1 MKRLHLCVEVIEWL
15 PDWTFPM
22 YLGVGDSGET
32 RRQTRHLDVSIDIIY
47 YNMRVWVRSLHIGS
61 LSLRC
66 LDLYRSVRTLLG
78 PMCSYWR
85 ESTSTLRSWPN
96 PLDGSLAMCW
106 NGLLGLAQSCFLIIL
121 IVIYIYILYLC
132 ICVFTH
138 VLECC
143 VWHVSA
149 RCFFL
154 LSIRGTLTNAI
165 DARQRWCS
173 IQNRS
178 IRSLIQNTKIT
189 VYMHISLVCYF
200 TRSNPRIIGGTKPR
214 HNMHKQQQGQLT
226 QIIPS
231 IKAELPTK
239 ATSLALPP
247 RLRMFLISLLK
258 HGWVSREGDSL
269 AEKPPQVSSFAIV
282 AGI

>member
-1 MKRLHLCVEVIEWL
+1 
-15 PDWTFPM
+15 
-22 YLGVGDSGET
+22 
-32 RRQTRHLDVSIDIIY
+32 
-47 YNMRVWVRSLHIGS
+47 
-61 LSLRC
+61 
-66 LDLYRSVRTLLG
+66 
-78 PMCSYWR
+78 MCSYWR

-106 NGLLGLAQSCFLIIL
+106 NGLLGLAQSCFFNYFNC
-121 IVIYIYILYLC
+121 IYIYILYLC

-149 RCFFL
+149 RFFFL

-231 IKAELPTK
+231 IKGGVT
-239 ATSLALPP
+239 
-247 RLRMFLISLLK
+247 
-258 HGWVSREGDSL
+258 D
-269 AEKPPQVSSFAIV
+269 
-282 AGI
+282 

>member
-1 MKRLHLCVEVIEWL
+1 MARWPCAE
-15 PDWTFPM
+15 M
-22 YLGVGDSGET
+22 
-32 RRQTRHLDVSIDIIY
+32 
-47 YNMRVWVRSLHIGS
+47 GS
-61 LSLRC
+61 LVLHKA
-66 LDLYRSVRTLLG
+66 V
-78 PMCSYWR
+78 
-85 ESTSTLRSWPN
+85 
-96 PLDGSLAMCW
+96 
-106 NGLLGLAQSCFLIIL
+106 FLIIL

-231 IKAELPTK
+231 IKGGVT
-239 ATSLALPP
+239 
-247 RLRMFLISLLK
+247 
-258 HGWVSREGDSL
+258 D
-269 AEKPPQVSSFAIV
+269 
-282 AGI
+282 

>member
-1 MKRLHLCVEVIEWL
+1 
-15 PDWTFPM
+15 
-22 YLGVGDSGET
+22 
-32 RRQTRHLDVSIDIIY
+32 
-47 YNMRVWVRSLHIGS
+47 
-61 LSLRC
+61 
-66 LDLYRSVRTLLG
+66 
-78 PMCSYWR
+78 MCSYWR

-106 NGLLGLAQSCFLIIL
+106 NGLLGLAQSRFSIIL
-121 IVIYIYILYLC
+121 NYFNCNIYIYILYYMY

-189 VYMHISLVCYF
+189 VYMHNISLVCCF
-200 TRSNPRIIGGTKPR
+200 TRSNPRIIRGTKPR

-231 IKAELPTK
+231 IKGGVT
-239 ATSLALPP
+239 
-247 RLRMFLISLLK
+247 
-258 HGWVSREGDSL
+258 D
-269 AEKPPQVSSFAIV
+269 
-282 AGI
+282 